1 MIETRLWST
10 PHNKGDGGDGGD
22 DEIIKVFLINYTFF
36 IPMMSIM
43 LKVLL
48 LLYISLLVYSAD
60 KNKPHTH
67 KGVLVAYDN
76 KHISYKITLEQNKK
90 LNAGEPVTINVR
102 DGASGRGIVI
112 QDVQATPDIVMGRI
126 RDLKNYPK
134 MVAAVKSLDI
144 YSSETF
150 KNGTVQE
157 GAQFKVGVSLMS
169 FTYFLKLT
177 YEPKYHTLT
186 WTLDYSKYSD
196 FDDNTGHWQV
206 VPHPTKQGWSRVLYS
221 TEVKL
226 FAWIP
231 EFVITFLTKTAL
243 MEANAWVK
251 RESEKL
257 AKEKGPNYVPEKL
270 LLPDVKACFVEDK
283 NGARYET
290 HCSMGLKRG
299 KSEF

>member
-1 MIETRLWST
+1 MIS
-10 PHNKGDGGDGGD
+10 
-22 DEIIKVFLINYTFF
+22 
-36 IPMMSIM
+36 SIV
-43 LKVLL
+43 LVALVLL
-48 LLYISLLVYSAD
+48 QLSLLAYSAD

-67 KGVLVAYDN
+67 QGILKAYDN

-102 DGASGRGIVI
+102 DGSSGRGIVI
-112 QDVQATPDIVMGRI
+112 QDVNATPDIVMGRI

-134 MVAAVKSLDI
+134 MVAAVKSIDI
-144 YSSETF
+144 YSSEKF
-150 KNGTVQE
+150 KNETIQE
-157 GAQFKVGVSLMS
+157 GAQFKVGISLMT

-196 FDDNTGHWQV
+196 FEDNTGHWQV
-206 VPHPTKQGWSRVLYS
+206 VPHPTKPGWSRVLYS
-221 TEVKL
+221 SEVKL
-226 FAWIP
+226 FSWIP

-251 RESEKL
+251 KESEKL

-270 LLPDVKACFVEDK
+270 QLPDVKACFVEDK

-299 KSEF
+299 KPEL

>member
-1 MIETRLWST
+1 M
-10 PHNKGDGGDGGD
+10 D
-22 DEIIKVFLINYTFF
+22 
-36 IPMMSIM
+36 SIL
-43 LKVLL
+43 LKVLILVLVL
-48 LLYISLLVYSAD
+48 LFVKCAD

-67 KGVLVAYDN
+67 NGILVPYDN
-76 KHISYKITLEQNKK
+76 KHIAYKITLEENKK
-90 LNAGEPVTINVR
+90 LNSGEPVTINVR
-102 DGASGRGIVI
+102 DGSSGRGIVI
-112 QDVQATPDIVMGRI
+112 QDVNATPDIVMGRI

-144 YSSETF
+144 YESQKF
-150 KNGTVQE
+150 DNGTVKE
-157 GAQFKVGVSLMS
+157 GAQFKVGVSLMT

-206 VPHPTKQGWSRVLYS
+206 VPHPSKPGWSRVLYS

-226 FAWIP
+226 FKWIP

-251 RESEKL
+251 KESEKL
-257 AKEKGPNYVPEKL
+257 AKEKGPNYIPEKL
-270 LLPDVKACFVEDK
+270 ELPDVNDCFIEDK

-290 HCSMGLKRG
+290 YCSMGLKKG
-299 KSEF
+299 KSEL